1 MNYLAHIHLATITN
15 TSKTG
20 SLLGDFVKGQVSEL
34 SFNTDIKQGIQLH
47 RAVDTF
53 TDSHPYTK
61 SLTRQLGSLRRYGG
75 IIVDVLYDHQLA
87 LKFQQFHH
95 QPLNHFAQK
104 CYLELDGDLELDKD
118 IEHLP
123 EAYIAVVNAMKEM
136 DWLSSYHDINN
147 IKRALIGI
155 SRRLKKPVNLTECLA
170 WYLDNQDDI
179 EQNFPQFYTDLINF
193 ANKQV
198 SNSKS

>member
-1 MNYLAHIHLATITN
+1 
-15 TSKTG
+15 
-20 SLLGDFVKGQVSEL
+20 
-34 SFNTDIKQGIQLH
+34 
-47 RAVDTF
+47 
-53 TDSHPYTK
+53 
-61 SLTRQLGSLRRYGG
+61 
-75 IIVDVLYDHQLA
+75 
-87 LKFQQFHH
+87 
-95 QPLNHFAQK
+95 
-104 CYLELDGDLELDKD
+104 
-118 IEHLP
+118 
-123 EAYIAVVNAMKEM
+123 MKEM

-155 SRRLKKPVNLTECLA
+155 SRLLKKPVNLTECLA